1 MKYKILCFYC
11 KIWIG
16 MGFNPSFRMSLILG
30 FSQIIVILAK
40 AILKQILIFPP
51 DKSGGNSNWGI
62 IKNIVLDK
70 SGGNLKDEI

>member
-1 MKYKILCFYC
+1 
-11 KIWIG
+11 
-16 MGFNPSFRMSLILG
+16 MSLILG